1 MSEIVESPQMTGRAE
16 GPSTLERMSSVMTL
30 LAMLVLPCSVIFD
43 VAYFS
48 RLGLEMSQV
57 PTSLSDH
64 ARSAVI
70 WAPAL
75 GFVMLGTVI
84 QHLFTRRI
92 DGWRDPAEIRRQ
104 ALAGAKNSNVIWRC
118 IAFIAHTPSIFVIVM
133 ATIGI
138 GSFVWSG
145 SQYYG
150 QMMVF
155 AGIAWLTFSARLL
168 PNNGAPWVTKYGWI
182 FVWVPLVVAVS
193 YVAGDAR
200 AIANLREKPS
210 ATIVLSNKDVLPKL
224 VILRYLDRGV
234 LAKKMD
240 GHLMFVQWT
249 AIAEV
254 DDARA
259 RSAFEGVR
267 CKWFGRCDE
276 VKNLLYQP
284 E

>member
-1 MSEIVESPQMTGRAE
+1 MSEVIGSPQMTVKAE
-16 GPSTLERMSSVMTL
+16 GQSSLERMSSVMTL

-57 PTSLSDH
+57 PTSLTDH

-84 QHLFTRRI
+84 QHLITRRI
-92 DGWRDPAEIRRQ
+92 DGWRDPAEMRRQ
-104 ALAGAKNSNVIWRC
+104 ALAGAENSNVIWRC
-118 IAFIAHTPSIFVIVM
+118 VTFIAHTPSIFVIAM
-133 ATIGI
+133 AIIGA

-155 AGIAWLTFSARLL
+155 VSLAWAVFAVKML
-168 PNNGAPWVTKYGWI
+168 PNDGAPWVTKYGWI
-182 FVWVPLVVAVS
+182 FVWAPCVVVLS

-200 AIANLREKPS
+200 AIANLKEKPS

-224 VILRYLDRGV
+224 VVLRYLDRGV
-234 LAKKMD
+234 LVKKSD

-249 AIAEV
+249 AISQI
-254 DDARA
+254 DDARS

-276 VKNLLYQP
+276 VKGLLYQP
-284 E
+284 D